1 MFVRAFE
8 SVLNIQCRKTHG
20 TDPLGKRSV
29 FLMRRMRRYC
39 SVCGMCLYSGSMCI
53 VCVCVG
59 VKICPDGGPTVQPWG
74 PPVIS
79 HKPHA
84 HAHNHHTHTTVARP
98 NWRTG
103 GTQGCLSVRHLG
115 STQGKDLE
123 KMRTKEFSTMRTTAL
138 SGRRTKV

>member
-1 MFVRAFE
+1 MAQTLQARYPFFYATYEKVLQRMWNV
-8 SVLNIQCRKTHG
+8 SVLRQH
-20 TDPLGKRSV
+20 
-29 FLMRRMRRYC
+29 
-39 SVCGMCLYSGSMCI
+39 

-103 GTQGCLSVRHLG
+103 GTQGDAAFSGFGVPTLSRVPTVPSSCACPLG
-115 STQGKDLE
+115 SPVPVASPLPWRRRE
-123 KMRTKEFSTMRTTAL
+123 PAAL
-138 SGRRTKV
+138 WSERPAP

>member
-1 MFVRAFE
+1 MSQNSWHRPFRQDIRFFNATYEKVLQRMWNV
-8 SVLNIQCRKTHG
+8 SVLRQH
-20 TDPLGKRSV
+20 
-29 FLMRRMRRYC
+29 
-39 SVCGMCLYSGSMCI
+39 

-98 NWRTG
+98 NLRTG

-138 SGRRTKV
+138 SGRRTTV